1 MKKVTDSFFVSSQIT
16 VEDIP
21 DIAKQGFSTIV
32 CNRPNH
38 EEIGQT
44 DYQMI
49 ELCCAQNNL
58 KFINLPMS
66 PGHLTSDLI
75 DQTYDLIN
83 EENKTFAYCR
93 TGTRCITLWA
103 CANVK
108 LNEVSETLDQ
118 VNQAGYDLDHLQD
131 FLEDIKAS

>member
-44 DYQMI
+44 DYQKI
-49 ELCCAQNNL
+49 ELCCTQNNL

-66 PGHLTSDLI
+66 PGHLTIDLI

-83 EENKTFAYCR
+83 EGKKIFAYCR

-108 LNEVSETLDQ
+108 FNDVSDTLDK
-118 VNQAGYDLDHLQD
+118 VNDAGYDLDHLQD
-131 FLEDIKAS
+131 LLEEIKAS